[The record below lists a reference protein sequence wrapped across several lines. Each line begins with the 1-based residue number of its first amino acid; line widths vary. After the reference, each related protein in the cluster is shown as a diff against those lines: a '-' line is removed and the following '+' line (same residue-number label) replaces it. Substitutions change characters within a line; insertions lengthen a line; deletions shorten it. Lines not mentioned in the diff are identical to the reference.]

1 MAQLAP
7 PNTTISTA
15 VDGYVLI
22 DSVPDYE
29 KKSIKILITST
40 TDLLACIKL
49 EKEQKCHLFI
59 GEDQIT
65 IEDMGGREE
74 EEKLNLRNVF
84 GRTFKGTE
92 VKIIKTEDLYQVK
105 KLSDNLNMGSQGTI
119 GVLLKKNITRTPL
132 FSKLNLVPGF
142 ESSDSSMYL
151 SGVKAADV
159 NNYDKNAIDEQ
170 SKTLDSVHLME
181 IRNDYQ
187 HEFLNL
193 VKSRHHILYVKDIR
207 KPKAPTYKKVSF
219 PKAKSKEDPV
229 LSIYLND
236 IGGGKRETAA
246 AVKRAEYNT
255 KKAEK
260 ESEIIRMTAE
270 IAEYNVENSKS
281 SKTCATFSKVSESD
295 LVKNAE
301 AELSNAQNESTKFN
315 AVSVD
320 DYVKRE
326 LQFGEEITIDA
337 FKKGCILIFSTKEW
351 TVPGAPAKE
360 APVQEVSGA
369 NVSGNVETVPEKPK
383 SWFGYGGRRRTKR
396 NNKKSRKGKSKKQK
410 KSRKLFKGIMY

>member
-1 MAQLAP
+1 MAQAAP
-7 PNTTISTA
+7 VSIGEA
-15 VDGYVLI
+15 DDGYVLI
-22 DSVPDYE
+22 DSVPEYE
-29 KKSIKILITST
+29 RTSIKIPITSI

-49 EKEQKCHLFI
+49 EKENKCHLFI
-59 GEDQIT
+59 GEEQIT
-65 IEDMGGREE
+65 IEEMSGIEE
-74 EEKLNLRNVF
+74 TRSFLSKNVF
-84 GRTFKGTE
+84 NRKDKSDTRIGDTTFQVLK
-92 VKIIKTEDLYQVK
+92 KTKEK
-105 KLSDNLNMGSQGTI
+105 MGAPARKD
-119 GVLLKKNITRTPL
+119 VLLGKKITRTPL

-270 IAEYNVENSKS
+270 IAEYKVENSKS

-383 SWFGYGGRRRTKR
+383 SWFGLGGRRRTKR

-410 KSRKLFKGIMY
+410 KSRKLFKGFMY